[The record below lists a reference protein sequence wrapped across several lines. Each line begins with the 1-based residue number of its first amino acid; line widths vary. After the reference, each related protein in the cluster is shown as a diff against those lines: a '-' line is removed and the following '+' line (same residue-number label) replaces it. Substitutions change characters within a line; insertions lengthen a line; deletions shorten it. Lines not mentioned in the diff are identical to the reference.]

1 VESPKP
7 SPRQPQ
13 APLEPIT
20 TITRIVFYHLMPVLG
35 GYSSLFF
42 NRKEITA
49 FLKTLNRCFKDYKIN
64 DDTKKKERA
73 TKYSARQYRKDIKRL
88 SEY

>member
-1 VESPKP
+1 
-7 SPRQPQ
+7 
-13 APLEPIT
+13 
-20 TITRIVFYHLMPVLG
+20 MPVLG

-42 NRKEITA
+42 NRKEITV
-49 FLKTLNRCFKDYKIN
+49 FLKTLNRCFKDYEIN

-88 SEY
+88 SEYQNPSVNWLAFQKVLLREYQYFNSD

>member
-1 VESPKP
+1 
-7 SPRQPQ
+7 
-13 APLEPIT
+13 
-20 TITRIVFYHLMPVLG
+20 MPVLG

-49 FLKTLNRCFKDYKIN
+49 FLKTLNKYFKDYKIN
-64 DDTKKKERA
+64 NNTEKKERA
-73 TKYSARQYRKDIKRL
+73 TKYSTRQYRKDIKRL